1 VVCLVD
7 ELSAL
12 GGRGGVEDEQRFLD
26 FVDRR
31 QAELVRLGWA
41 LTGDRH
47 LGQDLAQAALERLLP
62 HWSRV
67 ATGGEPIAYAQRIVV
82 TLAASWQR
90 RRSWAE
96 QPVADL
102 PVSAVAGIDI
112 ETRERVHAWVEMLP
126 PRQRVVIVLRFLL
139 DLSVEQTAAHMGCS
153 TGTVKSQTAKA
164 MGSLRALAAAED
176 RAENGVDR

>member
-1 VVCLVD
+1 
-7 ELSAL
+7 
-12 GGRGGVEDEQRFLD
+12 VEDEQRFLD

-47 LGQDLAQAALERLLP
+47 LGQDLAQAALERLWP

-67 ATGGEPIAYAQRIVV
+67 ATTGEPIAYAQRIVV

-90 RRSWAE
+90 RRSWTE

-102 PVSAVAGIDI
+102 PAPTAADVDT
-112 ETRERVHAWVEMLP
+112 ETRERIHAWVQRLP
-126 PRQRVVIVLRFLL
+126 PRQRTVIVLRFLL

-164 MGSLRALAAAED
+164 MVALRALAAAED
-176 RAENGVDR
+176 TAEKRAER